1 MEDLNR
7 AARAAARGDR
17 QALSFLVGATQD
29 EVWRLCAHLT
39 DPASADDLARE
50 AYRRAL
56 PGLGR
61 PRPDAAVRTWL
72 LAIAYRVC
80 AEQAESRDETG
91 TAAGRPAASAEHDG
105 RERGDAA
112 LPLAALEPARRGAF
126 VLTQLLGCSY
136 AEAAEIS
143 GCPASVIRSRVARA
157 RDDLGA
163 LIAAAPAAV
172 CASGS

>member
-1 MEDLNR
+1 MDDLKR

-29 EVWRLCAHLT
+29 DVWRLCAHLT
-39 DPASADDLARE
+39 DPASADDLVRE
-50 AYRRAL
+50 AYRRAVSEAGRL
-56 PGLGR
+56 RPG
-61 PRPDAAVRTWL
+61 AAVRAWL

-80 AEQAESRDETG
+80 AEQAESRDQAG
-91 TAAGRPAASAEHDG
+91 PAADRPAASAEHDG
-105 RERGDAA
+105 RGHGDTA
-112 LPLAALEPARRGAF
+112 LPLAGLAPARRGAF

-163 LIAAAPAAV
+163 LIAAGPAI
-172 CASGS
+172 CATGS

>member
-1 MEDLNR
+1 MENLDR
-7 AARAAARGDR
+7 ATRAAARGDR

-29 EVWRLCAHLT
+29 DVWRLCAHLA

-56 PGLGR
+56 SGLGR
-61 PRPDAAVRTWL
+61 LGRGAAVRTWL

-80 AEQAESRDETG
+80 AEQAETRDE
-91 TAAGRPAASAEHDG
+91 ACPAVGRPAAGTERDG
-105 RERGDAA
+105 QGRGDGA
-112 LPLAALEPARRGAF
+112 LPLAVLEPARRGAF

-136 AEAAEIS
+136 ADAAEIS

-163 LIAAAPAAV
+163 LIAAGPAAA